1 MTDILIDTTNG
12 VMTITLNRVDKKN
25 SITADM
31 YASMADGLPGLWVF
45 GGRLGADTPPY
56 QGVEFYPLAYPP
68 VVYKQFLPILTK

>member
-31 YASMADGLPGLWVF
+31 YASMADGLAAAGQRPHGI
-45 GGRLGADTPPY
+45 G
-56 QGVEFYPLAYPP
+56 E
-68 VVYKQFLPILTK
+68 